1 MSRPRTTGAEPPDGE
16 TAPGR
21 HTSPSWTDALSSGT
35 PSRPSESSRHPRPRA
50 YRLIVALSIIAALLF
65 PALVLAP
72 PAYRDGRLLLPFL
85 GLALL
90 WITVV
95 CVGAIAILRRLSGPR
110 RAHVRRPQSREEKRL
125 ARTGVFIAFLAV
137 LLRPNMPRAAWLW
150 LWAGCAVLAAA
161 LAVDAMRRAP
171 AGERRYITFAVY
183 GVIAALVLGVPVE
196 SLPAQFRRRAPFVV
210 AATGIAVGVLMML
223 NAARHGEA
231 SAAEEPAGR
240 GPGVTSG
247 R

>member
-1 MSRPRTTGAEPPDGE
+1 
-16 TAPGR
+16 
-21 HTSPSWTDALSSGT
+21 
-35 PSRPSESSRHPRPRA
+35 
-50 YRLIVALSIIAALLF
+50 
-65 PALVLAP
+65 
-72 PAYRDGRLLLPFL
+72 
-85 GLALL
+85 
-90 WITVV
+90 
-95 CVGAIAILRRLSGPR
+95 
-110 RAHVRRPQSREEKRL
+110 
-125 ARTGVFIAFLAV
+125 
-137 LLRPNMPRAAWLW
+137 
-150 LWAGCAVLAAA
+150 
-161 LAVDAMRRAP
+161 MRRAP